1 MSGLSSLIRSHSDLG
16 RATIELRHYTIRVNY
31 VQQITLN
38 VKLSAKY
45 FRRAEWKCANIK
57 YYPVYL
63 EVYMSEPTFH
73 PKVEQSVGD
82 NVPRQLRTT
91 AEYILVFVYGLLP
104 ILFLPIH
111 SFPVSLTKFFVVVI
125 AVSLAVLLFCL
136 SVLRE
141 GRLEF
146 RIPLGIVAL
155 FLVVIASGV
164 TAFFSGDL
172 LDGFF
177 GNDLGQYTVASV
189 LLLAV
194 VTVSLGILSQS
205 RQAVIRLY
213 QMLFISAFILGSYHI
228 IRILF
233 GPDWLSFG
241 FDWLE
246 SPTASPFSGWNGLAI
261 FFGLVAIL
269 CVMAL
274 DQLPLTRPGHYAVV
288 LVGVLSIAV
297 LALVNFIPVWFV
309 LVLASAAALIYLVLK
324 HRLANSEHFDEKGL
338 GQFLAI
344 LLTLGVLI
352 VSLSIIIGG
361 PRLSGAI
368 ANFTGTSYVE
378 VRPSFTATLDIA
390 RGVFL
395 EEPWFGVGPN
405 KFSEAWQT
413 YKDPN
418 INNTVFWD
426 SRFESGYSYLLTS
439 FVNTGAV
446 GTVAWAIFFLTLLFS
461 GFRMLRFLDRADR
474 FWRFI
479 ALTSLVSVL
488 YLWGMHAVYIPG
500 RSVLILCAIM
510 TGVFFLA
517 YAAIV
522 PGRSY
527 LLSADSGRKSS
538 ILLVALVVVFF
549 AGSVGSAYFV
559 SRLSQSVY
567 IYNKVVAS
575 TLGTYSLDSV
585 EANIAEAFDLFPND
599 TYARQLALY
608 ELAEINRLLLVDA
621 PAEADKTQFESAVGK
636 SLNAVRLATQ
646 IDPTEH
652 LNWQVLGQIYGALS
666 LVGIEGS
673 YEEAKRAYSLSK
685 QYNPKHP
692 GVYLLEAQL
701 ELSVNKLSEARALAN
716 QALEMKSDYADAM
729 YFLAQVDLA
738 EGKVAEALSRMQNVV
753 ASNPQNPIAYYQLGV
768 LLASEQRSEEAIAA
782 FEHAVSLDEQY
793 SNARYFLALGY
804 IDQGRIKEAVA
815 QLSRVRELN
824 PENAAIL
831 RLIEQLESGAR
842 PEASE
847 READIKNSTDQPI
860 EDQVNTVDAPAD
872 IDSDLITTDN
882 AIVEQSGAP
891 VETATTS
898 ATQ

>member
-1 MSGLSSLIRSHSDLG
+1 
-16 RATIELRHYTIRVNY
+16 
-31 VQQITLN
+31 
-38 VKLSAKY
+38 
-45 FRRAEWKCANIK
+45 
-57 YYPVYL
+57 
-63 EVYMSEPTFH
+63 MSEPTFH
-73 PKVEQSVGD
+73 PKVEQSASD
-82 NVPRQLRTT
+82 NVPRQLRVT

-104 ILFLPIH
+104 ILFLPIP
-111 SFPVSLTKFFVVVI
+111 SFPVGLTKFFVVVI

-164 TAFFSGDL
+164 AAFFSSDL

-177 GNDLGQYTVASV
+177 GYDLGQYTVASA

-194 VTVSLGILSQS
+194 VTVSLGILSRS

-228 IRILF
+228 IRVLF
-233 GPDWLSFG
+233 GSNWLAFG

-261 FFGLVAIL
+261 FFGLVVLL
-269 CVMAL
+269 CIMAL
-274 DQLPLTRPGHYAVV
+274 QQLPLTRPGHYAVV

-297 LALVNFIPVWFV
+297 IALVNFIPVWFV
-309 LVLASAAALIYLVLK
+309 LVISSAVALIYLVLK

-344 LLTLGVLI
+344 MLTLAVLI
-352 VSLSIIIGG
+352 ASLSIIVGG
-361 PRLSGAI
+361 PRLSSAI

-378 VRPSFTATLDIA
+378 VRPSFDASLDIA
-390 RGVFL
+390 KGVFM
-395 EEPWFGVGPN
+395 EKPWLGVGPN
-405 KFSEAWQT
+405 KFTEAWQT
-413 YKDPN
+413 YKNPE

-439 FVNTGAV
+439 FINTGAV
-446 GTVAWAIFFLTLLFS
+446 GTAAWIIFFLVLLFS

-474 FWRFI
+474 FWKFI
-479 ALTSLVSVL
+479 ALTSLVSVF

-500 RSVLILCAIM
+500 RSILILSAVM

-527 LLSADSGRKSS
+527 SLSADAGRKSS

-549 AGSVGSAYFV
+549 AGSVSSAYFV

-575 TLGTYSLDSV
+575 TLGNYSLASV
-585 EANIAEAFDLFPND
+585 EADIAEAFDLFPND

-608 ELAEINRLLLVDA
+608 ELAEINRLLLVEA
-621 PAEADKTQFESAVGK
+621 PGEADKAQFESAVGK

-652 LNWQVLGQIYGALS
+652 LNWQVLGQIYSALS

-673 YEEAKRAYSLSK
+673 YEEAKKAYALSK

-701 ELSVNKLSEARALAN
+701 ELSANHLNEARSLAN
-716 QALEMKSDYADAM
+716 QALEMKLDHADAM
-729 YFLAQVDLA
+729 YFLAQVDLV
-738 EGKVAEALSRMQNVV
+738 EGKVTEALARMQSVV
-753 ASNPQNPIAYYQLGV
+753 ASHPQNPIAHYQLGV
-768 LLASEQRSEEAIAA
+768 LLASEQRSLEAIAA
-782 FEHAVSLDEQY
+782 FEQAVALDERY

-804 IDQGRIKEAVA
+804 IDQGRIEEAQA

-824 PENAAIL
+824 PGNVSIQ
-831 RLIEQLESGAR
+831 RLIEQLESGTV
-842 PEASE
+842 PNASD
-847 READIKNSTDQPI
+847 READIKDGTDQPI
-860 EDQVNTVDAPAD
+860 EDQVNTVDAPSD

-882 AIVEQSGAP
+882 AIVEQDGAAN
-891 VETATTS
+891 ETATTS
-898 ATQ
+898 AAE